1 MWRNP
6 RRYTDSNQ
14 YPLRISAAQ
23 AVIELAS
30 AKKGSSYEAADRRI
44 GAVNP
49 FRRQLFRKRA
59 AIRLPSPKEQAAAI
73 AVNSPVEVKF
83 LDGSKKQG
91 WISEVSDAGFVLS
104 HEKNR
109 QIEKAQ
115 VGFAQV
121 ETVKQ
126 IKEVKPSHKTR
137 NIFIG
142 VGIVF
147 GALEHFGRDIA
158 CSRLLLVPNGGYRFS
173 YSRRWP

>member
-1 MWRNP
+1 MTRQIVALVLSTLLGANCF
-6 RRYTDSNQ
+6 
-14 YPLRISAAQ
+14 AQ
-23 AVIELAS
+23 
-30 AKKGSSYEAADRRI
+30 GQPSSR
-44 GAVNP
+44 
-49 FRRQLFRKRA
+49 
-59 AIRLPSPKEQAAAI
+59 PSLKDQAAAV
-73 AVNSPVEVKF
+73 AANSPVEVKF
-83 LDGSKKQG
+83 VDGSKQQG

-137 NIFIG
+137 NILIG

-147 GALEHFGRDIA
+147 GAFAILDGILHARG
-158 CSRLLLVPNGGYRFS
+158 CC
-173 YSRRWP
+173 